1 MSAPGWSAD
10 EIRRVGRLVVDLI
23 ADHLASLPGEPVF
36 RPVPETLANRMAS
49 TAAPLEPAAP
59 DDVLRVFS
67 ETIEPYPFGNGH
79 PRFWGWVNSPPA
91 VMGVFAEAL
100 AAAMNPSCAGGNHAA
115 IHVEHQVLEWFKEI
129 LGFPPESMGLLV
141 SGGS

>member
-67 ETIEPYPFGNGH
+67 EKREPYPFGNGH

-91 VMGVFAEAL
+91 EAIG
-100 AAAMNPSCAGGNHAA
+100 AHVHAA
-115 IHVEHQVLEWFKEI
+115 FHV
-129 LGFPPESMGLLV
+129 PRD
-141 SGGS
+141 